1 MFHPTRHCTWFLL
14 CCCLLVTCYLQ
25 DTLLFAAS
33 TTAPTSRNVSAT
45 KTSPDRTKMRRR
57 AVRRGFAWIKK
68 YIEKH
73 WKVLSTDGLCVLA
86 ELAVN
91 DDIELKKQVITFGQQ
106 IAKRLI
112 TIFLE
117 EDGIEDKDDLL
128 EAIEVLGY
136 ADVLQY
142 DTSKLLAKVKKELV
156 TYNTAKKL
164 LGVSL
169 SELPTLSG
177 EPLYDLLID
186 TYTLERASAHLS
198 LNLRRSVTLHHV
210 LRLLRQRT
218 YLSFDQDKDPDKEN
232 AEDSAYLATHV
243 VFVMNNYGQLRL
255 PPSALPKVYPY
266 VRRNF
271 HVGLQNKDVE
281 LLAEFLDVL
290 RTVGFDE
297 TNDKMVAQGTAF
309 LLRTQKQDGSWGDW
323 EQEKDPYDALH
334 YTWCGVLGLRGRGFL
349 KGTKFGHYIKRTLHK
364 LQSPTTRRAA
374 KR

>member
-1 MFHPTRHCTWFLL
+1 MGAPHMFHPTRHCTWFLL

-232 AEDSAYLATHV
+232 
-243 VFVMNNYGQLRL
+243 
-255 PPSALPKVYPY
+255 
-266 VRRNF
+266 
-271 HVGLQNKDVE
+271 
-281 LLAEFLDVL
+281 
-290 RTVGFDE
+290 
-297 TNDKMVAQGTAF
+297 
-309 LLRTQKQDGSWGDW
+309 
-323 EQEKDPYDALH
+323 
-334 YTWCGVLGLRGRGFL
+334 
-349 KGTKFGHYIKRTLHK
+349 I
-364 LQSPTTRRAA
+364 
-374 KR
+374 